1 MAYKVFTNG
10 SVLNASEINENLM
23 NQAVISF
30 SSSTARAAAIPSPI
44 EGMLTWL
51 EDVNRYENYNGTAWV
66 NTISTPGL
74 EFISSTPIGTAVA
87 SVTVSNIFNSTY
99 DNYRIHVTGGTN
111 SVNGAQL
118 RLQLSG
124 TTGGTQYYGGGIQ
137 TLFSSGAVSSN
148 WDNNISR
155 FNNIGNNSEMYV
167 NVYGPFLPR
176 STRVGAEFYTTVA
189 AGNYNGYILNTNSD
203 TGFTISTSSGT
214 LTGGT
219 IVVYGYRRI

>member
-30 SSSTARAAAIPSPI
+30 SSSTTRAAAIPSPI

-66 NTISTPGL
+66 NTISSPGL
-74 EFISSTPIGTAVA
+74 EFISSTAVGTAVA
-87 SVTVSNIFNSTY
+87 SVTVSGIFNSTY
-99 DNYRIHVTGGTN
+99 DSYRIHMTGGTN
-111 SVNGAQL
+111 TVNGAKL
-118 RLQLSG
+118 RLALSG
-124 TTGGTQYYGGGIQ
+124 SSAAYYGGGIQ

-148 WDNNISR
+148 WDNNIAR
-155 FNNIGNNSEMYV
+155 FESIANNSELYA
-167 NVYGPFLPR
+167 NVYNPFLTR
-176 STRVGAEFYTTVA
+176 STRVGGEFFTTTA
-189 AGNYNGYILNTNSD
+189 AGHYAGYILDANSS
-203 TGFTISTSSGT
+203 TGFTISTASGT

-219 IVVYGYRRI
+219 INVYGYRKA